1 MSLEKSTRLG
11 RFEIISGIAKGGM
24 GEVYLAKDTELD
36 RNVAIKVLPAE
47 LTDNKERL
55 LRFEQEARTVSA
67 LNHPYI
73 LTVFEFGKSDD
84 GRQFIATEFV
94 EGVVLSEL
102 CLEEPIDLS
111 RALDIALQIASALS
125 AAHSAGLAHR
135 DIKPDNI
142 MVRPDGYIK
151 VLDFGLAKLTDSGGG
166 EHVDL
171 EGSTRELFNTSP
183 GSIVGTAAYMS
194 PEQARGLPVDT
205 RTDLWSLGVVIYEM
219 VSGRKPFRGATST
232 DTIISVIQKEPPPIT
247 SYVEDIPSD
256 LVWIIS
262 KALTKDLDGRYQT
275 AKELYA
281 DLEKIKKRVE
291 FESEIDRSTPPEGAD
306 KKPAED
312 TATRLLE
319 RPPTSPGIPDVTRDE
334 AAHGSGLEHGASRQS
349 GRRMVWALL
358 GVLLVAVISVGA
370 YFYFAGGL
378 NSDQIDSIAVL
389 PFDNGSEDKKLAFLA
404 DGLSES
410 LIDSLSQLP
419 QLKVIARNS
428 SFKFRGADIDIS
440 DVAQKLGVRAIVMG
454 RVNQQGDD
462 LAIRIE
468 VIDARDNKQ
477 LWGEQYNRRSN
488 DLVSIQSEIAKMVSE
503 KLRLKLT
510 GAQETQLA
518 NGGTRDS
525 EAYRQYLNGLVE
537 LNGPAE
543 VRGNALDYFQKA
555 VEMDPKFAPAYAEIA
570 LIYLDRANGA
580 GEPAVLIPKAKEAA
594 QKALVIDS
602 NLAKAHIANASI
614 QEYMFDWKGA
624 DAEYKKAI
632 GLNPNLD
639 SARYRYAF
647 YLAIQNRKNDA
658 IREIDEAEK
667 RDPINKSGILLWKG
681 SILTMARQFDEAI
694 KTYDE
699 ANKLSPNGTPD
710 NFSLG
715 YAYAG
720 KGAVKEA
727 VSYYK
732 RSIEALGGED
742 KYSQPL
748 VYLAALYA
756 KMPDKRD
763 QALEILERLET
774 TDEYVSPSIIAV
786 LYAAL
791 GEKDKAIES
800 LEKAYKERDLLLRF
814 IGVGYEYDALRSD
827 PRFLDLIKRTGLPN
841 TQK

>member
-1 MSLEKSTRLG
+1 MPLEKSTKLG

-24 GEVYLAKDTELD
+24 GEVYLARDTKLD
-36 RNVAIKVLPAE
+36 RKVAIKVLPAE
-47 LTDNKERL
+47 LSDNKERL

-73 LTVFEFGKSDD
+73 LTVFEFGKSED

-102 CLEEPIDLS
+102 CLQEPLELAK
-111 RALDIALQIASALS
+111 ALDVAIQIASALS

-135 DIKPDNI
+135 DIKPDNV

-151 VLDFGLAKLTDSGGG
+151 VLDFGLAKLTDVSNR
-166 EHVDL
+166 EMVDL

-247 SYVEDIPSD
+247 SYVENIPSD

-291 FESEIDRSTPPEGAD
+291 FETEINRSIAPESGERKA
-306 KKPAED
+306 AEEP
-312 TATRLLE
+312 ATRLFAQT
-319 RPPTSPGIPDVTRDE
+319 PTSSGQPDITRDE
-334 AAHGSGLEHGASRQS
+334 ASHKSGLEHAATHISRNK
-349 GRRMVWALL
+349 GVWGLL
-358 GVLLVAVISVGA
+358 AVIIIGIISFGA
-370 YFYFAGGL
+370 YLYF
-378 NSDQIDSIAVL
+378 SSSQIDSIAVL
-389 PFDNGSEDKKLAFLA
+389 PFENGSKDEKLAFLA

-428 SFKFRGADIDIS
+428 SFKFRGANIDVK
-440 DVAQKLGVRAIVMG
+440 DVANKLGVQAIVMG

-462 LAIRIE
+462 LAIRID
-468 VIDARDNKQ
+468 VIDAKDSH
-477 LWGEQYNRRSN
+477 LIWGEQYNRRSD
-488 DLVSIQSEIAKMVSE
+488 DLVAIQNEIIKTVSE

-518 NGGTRDS
+518 SGGTDDS

-537 LNGPAE
+537 LNGPGD
-543 VRGNALDYFQKA
+543 VRGNALNYFEKA
-555 VEMDPKFAPAYAEIA
+555 VEIDPNFAPAYAEIA
-570 LIYLDRANGA
+570 MIYLDRANGS
-580 GEPAVLIPKAKEAA
+580 GEPGLLIPKAKDAVE
-594 QKALVIDS
+594 KALKIDEK
-602 NLAKAHIANASI
+602 LAKAHIAMASI
-614 QEYMFDWKGA
+614 LEFNFDWKGA
-624 DAEYKKAI
+624 DDEYKKAI
-632 GLNPNLD
+632 ALNPNLD
-639 SARYRYAF
+639 SARFRYAY
-647 YLAIQNRKNDA
+647 YLAILGRNNEA
-658 IREIDEAEK
+658 LREINEAEK
-667 RDPINKSGILLWKG
+667 RDPINKTGILLWKG
-681 SILTMARQFDEAI
+681 SILTQARQFEKAI
-694 KTYDE
+694 KTYEE
-699 ANKLSPNGTPD
+699 ARKLSPNGTAD

-720 KGAVKEA
+720 KGSTEEA
-727 VSYYK
+727 ISYYK
-732 RSIEALGGED
+732 KSIETLGGEE

-748 VYLAALYA
+748 VYLAAAYA
-756 KMPDKRD
+756 KKPGKREE
-763 QALEILERLET
+763 ALKVLSRLESS
-774 TDEYVSPSIIAV
+774 DQYVSPSIIAV
-786 LYAAL
+786 LYTAL
-791 GEKDKAIES
+791 GDKDKAIKE
-800 LEKAYKERDLLLRF
+800 LEKAYRERDLLLRF
-814 IGVGYEYDALRSD
+814 IGVGYEYDALRGD
-827 PRFLDLIKRTGLPN
+827 PRFKDLIRRTGLPN
-841 TQK
+841 APK

>member
-1 MSLEKSTRLG
+1 MPLEKNTRLG

-24 GEVYLAKDTELD
+24 GEVYLARDTELN

-47 LTDNKERL
+47 LSDNKERL
-55 LRFEQEARTVSA
+55 LRFEQEAQTVSA

-102 CLEEPIDLS
+102 CLEQPLDLAK
-111 RALDIALQIASALS
+111 ALDIAMQIASALS
-125 AAHSAGLAHR
+125 AAHSAGMAHR
-135 DIKPDNI
+135 DIKPDNV

-151 VLDFGLAKLTDSGGG
+151 VLDFGLAKLTDSSDK
-166 EHVDL
+166 EKVDL
-171 EGSTRELFNTSP
+171 EGSTRQLFNTSP

-194 PEQARGLPVDT
+194 PEQARGIALDT

-247 SYVEDIPSD
+247 SYVENIPSD

-291 FESEIDRSTPPEGAD
+291 FETEINRSTPPESGERKA
-306 KKPAED
+306 AEESE
-312 TATRLLE
+312 TQLFTRT
-319 RPPTSPGIPDVTRDE
+319 PTSTGQPDITRDE
-334 AAHGSGLEHGASRQS
+334 EAHKSSLEHAATHISRNK
-349 GRRMVWALL
+349 GLWGIL
-358 GVLLVAVISVGA
+358 AVIIFGIFAVGV
-370 YFYFAGGL
+370 YFYLSTG
-378 NSDQIDSIAVL
+378 QIDSIAVL
-389 PFDNGSEDKKLAFLA
+389 PFENGSKDEKLAFLA

-428 SFKFRGADIDIS
+428 SFKFRGGNIDVQ
-440 DVAQKLGVRAIVMG
+440 DVANKLGVRAIVMG

-468 VIDARDNKQ
+468 VIDAKDNQ
-477 LWGEQYNRRSN
+477 QIWGEQYNRRSN
-488 DLVSIQSEIAKMVSE
+488 DIVAIQNEIIKTVSE

-518 NGGTRDS
+518 SGGTKDS

-537 LNGPAE
+537 LNGPAD
-543 VRGNALDYFQKA
+543 VRGNALNYFEKA
-555 VEMDPKFAPAYAEIA
+555 VEIDPNFAPAFAEIA
-570 LIYLDRANGA
+570 MIYLDRANGS
-580 GEPAVLIPKAKEAA
+580 GEPGLLIPKAKDAVE
-594 QKALVIDS
+594 KALRIDE
-602 NLAKAHIANASI
+602 NLAKAHIAMASI
-614 QEYMFDWKGA
+614 LEFNFDWKGA
-624 DAEYKKAI
+624 DNEYKRAI
-632 GLNPNLD
+632 ALNPNLD

-647 YLAIQNRKNDA
+647 YLAILGRNNEA
-658 IREIDEAEK
+658 LREINEAEK
-667 RDPINKSGILLWKG
+667 RDPINKTGILLWKG
-681 SILTMARQFDEAI
+681 SILTQARQFDKAI
-694 KTYDE
+694 KSYED
-699 ANKLSPNGTPD
+699 ARKISPTGNAD

-720 KGAVKEA
+720 MGATEEA
-727 VSYYK
+727 ISYYK
-732 RSIEALGGED
+732 KSIEALGGEE

-748 VYLAALYA
+748 VYLAASYA
-756 KMPDKRD
+756 KISGKRD
-763 QALEILERLET
+763 EAKRILSRLET
-774 TDEYVSPSIIAV
+774 SDEYVSPSIIAV
-786 LYAAL
+786 LYTAL
-791 GEKDKAIES
+791 GDKDNAIKS
-800 LEKAYKERDLLLRF
+800 LEKAYQERDLLLRF
-814 IGVGYEYDALRSD
+814 IGVGYEYDALRGD
-827 PRFLDLIKRTGLPN
+827 PRFKDLIKRTGLPN
-841 TQK
+841 ASK